1 MLARAQIVIFVYF
14 YYFLFHL
21 LLFTS
26 FQGGHGPAAADEG
39 GEPVGE
45 EAISD
50 FIYFYYFLFHLL
62 LFTSFQGGHGP
73 AAADEGG
80 EPVGEEVDA
89 QLRREDGREQHVH
102 LRARRKMRN
111 PEFPMKDAES

>member
-1 MLARAQIVIFVYF
+1 M
-14 YYFLFHL
+14 
-21 LLFTS
+21 
-26 FQGGHGPAAADEG
+26 
-39 GEPVGE
+39 GE
-45 EAISD
+45 EAI
-50 FIYFYYFLFHLL
+50 FYFYLLLLTFYFIHF